1 MTTRDGERMEMLLE
15 VGRLLSSKL
24 ELAELLTT
32 VLELASRVVDAET
45 ASLLLLDEKTKE
57 LYFDVAL
64 GLGPG
69 AAKVRLPLGQGI
81 AGAVAKERKPE
92 IINEV
97 RRDPRWSPKMDESSG
112 FVTRSILAV
121 PILLKGR
128 LIGVV
133 EAINKRGGPFDAGDL
148 SAFEAFASQAGVAI
162 DNARLFSSLRD
173 EKFKLST
180 VFSQMHDGAAL
191 TDAAGNL
198 ILANEAAQ
206 KLLGT
211 GHADLTSAVKGMTVV
226 PPLAELLAADG
237 ASAEF
242 TATRAEPTLLIVSGL
257 VTKAPLAEGEGRLFV
272 FRDETEAR
280 RQEKMKRSFLSLI
293 SHKLKTPLASVI
305 GFSDLLMTDME
316 GKPETPEMT
325 LKAVKT
331 INEQGV
337 KVGDLVDK
345 LVRYTTLESPDA
357 AARLEEVKV
366 DDAVAEALKALRD
379 KIEAKRAKVDYAPS
393 GLVVGADR
401 GMLVE
406 VVKNLVENALKF
418 DAKPSPSV
426 AVRVMADDRSVALS
440 VTDLGPGIPPE
451 AHEAVFSRFHQVEKD
466 FTGQMEG
473 MGLGLPFVKKVAE
486 LHGGRASLRS
496 KLGEGTT
503 VSVTWPRRGAK

>member
-1 MTTRDGERMEMLLE
+1 MPSREAERMELLLE

-24 ELAELLTT
+24 ELSELLTT

-64 GLGPG
+64 GLGPD

-81 AGAVAKERKPE
+81 AGAVAQARKPE

-97 RRDPRWSPKMDESSG
+97 HQDPRWSPKMDEQSG

-133 EAINKRGGPFDAGDL
+133 EAINKRGGPFDAGDQ

-162 DNARLFSSLRD
+162 DNARLFTSLRD
-173 EKFKLST
+173 EKFKLQT
-180 VFSQMHDGAAL
+180 VFAQMHDGAAL
-191 TDAAGNL
+191 TDAAGNV

-206 KLLGT
+206 RLLGT
-211 GHADLTSAVKGMTVV
+211 GHSQLTTAVKGMTVV
-226 PPLAELLAADG
+226 PPLAELLASTEP
-237 ASAEF
+237 SAEF
-242 TATRAEPTLLIVSGL
+242 TVTRLEPTLLVIAGRVI
-257 VTKAPLAEGEGRLFV
+257 KAPLTDGEGRLFV
-272 FRDETEAR
+272 FRDETESR

-305 GFSDLLMTDME
+305 GFSDLLLADLS
-316 GKPETPEMT
+316 GDPAAPPMT

-345 LVRYTTLESPDA
+345 LVRYTTIESPDA
-357 AARLEEVKV
+357 AAKLEDVKV
-366 DDAVAEALKALRD
+366 DEAVAEAIKSLRD
-379 KIEAKRAKVDYAPS
+379 KIEARQAKVDFAPS
-393 GLVVGADR
+393 NLTVPADR
-401 GMLVE
+401 VMLIE

-418 DAKPSPSV
+418 DPQATPAV
-426 AVRVMADDRSVALS
+426 AVRARAEDGWTALS

-451 AHEAVFSRFHQVEKD
+451 AQEAVFSRFHQVEKD

-486 LHGGRASLRS
+486 LHGGKASLRS

-503 VSVTWPRRGAK
+503 VTMTWPRRKAA

>member
-1 MTTRDGERMEMLLE
+1 MSSSEARLEMLLE

-24 ELAELLTT
+24 ELAELLAT

-45 ASLLLLDEKTKE
+45 ASLLLLDAKTNE

-64 GLGPG
+64 GLGPE
-69 AAKVRLPLGQGI
+69 AAKVRLKPGQGI
-81 AGAVAKERKPE
+81 AGSVAQTRKPE
-92 IINEV
+92 IINAV
-97 RRDPRWSPKMDESSG
+97 HQDKRWSPAMDEQSG

-133 EAINKRGGPFDAGDL
+133 EAINKRGGPFDTSDL
-148 SAFEAFASQAGVAI
+148 NAFEAFASQAGVAI
-162 DNARLFSSLRD
+162 DNARLFASLRD
-173 EKFKLST
+173 EKFKLET
-180 VFSQMHDGAAL
+180 VFAQMADGAAL

-206 KLLGT
+206 RLLGT
-211 GHADLTSAVKGMTVV
+211 GHSTLASAVKGMSVS
-226 PPLAELLAADG
+226 PPLAALLAG
-237 ASAEF
+237 TQSPAEF
-242 TATRAEPTLLIVSGL
+242 TATRAEPTLLIVAGR
-257 VTKAPLAEGEGRLFV
+257 VTKAPLADGEGYLFV

-305 GFSDLLMTDME
+305 GFSDILLSDL
-316 GKPETPEMT
+316 KDDPAAPPMT

-357 AARLEEVKV
+357 AASLEDVKV
-366 DDAVAEALKALRD
+366 DEAVADALKSLRD
-379 KIEAKRAKVDYAPS
+379 KIESRKARVDYAAS
-393 GLVVGADR
+393 NLILKADR
-401 GMLVE
+401 TMFVE

-418 DAKPSPSV
+418 DASASPVV
-426 AVRVMADDRSVALS
+426 AVRIRTDDRWAALS

-451 AHEAVFSRFHQVEKD
+451 AQDAVFSRFHQVEKD
-466 FTGQMEG
+466 FTGQREG

-486 LHGGRASLRS
+486 LHGGHASLRS
-496 KLGEGTT
+496 RLGEGTT
-503 VSVTWPRRGAK
+503 VTVTWPRRIAA

>member
-1 MTTRDGERMEMLLE
+1 MSSSEAQRLELLLE

-32 VLELASRVVDAET
+32 VLGLASRVVDAET
-45 ASLLLLDEKTKE
+45 ASLLLLDPKTDE

-64 GLGPG
+64 GLGPD
-69 AAKVRLPLGQGI
+69 AAKVRLKMGQGI
-81 AGAVAKERKPE
+81 AGTVAQTRKPE
-92 IINEV
+92 IINDV
-97 RRDPRWSPKMDESSG
+97 RKDPRWSPAMDEATG

-133 EAINKRGGPFDAGDL
+133 EAINKRGRPFDEGDL

-162 DNARLFSSLRD
+162 DNARLFASLRD
-173 EKFKLST
+173 EKFKLET
-180 VFSQMHDGAAL
+180 VFAEMADGAAL
-191 TDAAGNL
+191 TDSTGKL

-206 KLLGT
+206 RLLGA
-211 GHADLTSAVKGMTVV
+211 GHRDLASAVKGMEMV
-226 PPLAELLAADG
+226 PPLDQLLAG
-237 ASAEF
+237 TESPAEF
-242 TATRAEPTLLIVSGL
+242 TATRQEPTLLIVWGR
-257 VTKAPLAEGEGRLFV
+257 VTKAPLADGNGFLFV

-305 GFSDLLMTDME
+305 GFSDILLSDMIDD
-316 GKPETPEMT
+316 PAAPPMT

-357 AARLEEVKV
+357 AAHLEDVKV
-366 DDAVAEALKALRD
+366 DEAVAEALKALRD
-379 KIEAKRAKVDYAPS
+379 KIDARKAKVDYAPS
-393 GLVVGADR
+393 GLVLSADR
-401 GMLVE
+401 SMFVE

-418 DAKPSPSV
+418 DASPAPVV
-426 AVRVMADDRSVALS
+426 AVRVKSDDDWAAVS

-451 AHEAVFSRFHQVEKD
+451 AHAAVFSRFHQVEKD
-466 FTGQMEG
+466 FTGQMDG
-473 MGLGLPFVKKVAE
+473 MGLGLPFVKKVSE
-486 LHGGRASLRS
+486 LHGGRTTLSSR
-496 KLGEGTT
+496 LGEGTT
-503 VSVTWPRRGAK
+503 VTVTWPRRGRA

>member
-1 MTTRDGERMEMLLE
+1 MPSPEAKRLGLLLE

-24 ELAELLTT
+24 ELAELLAT

-45 ASLLLLDEKTKE
+45 ASLLLLDPKTNE

-64 GLGPG
+64 GLGPD

-81 AGAVAKERKPE
+81 AGAVAQARKPE

-97 RRDPRWSPKMDESSG
+97 HKDPRWSPKMDEQSG
-112 FVTRSILAV
+112 FVTRSIMAA
-121 PILLKGR
+121 PILHKGR

-148 SAFEAFASQAGVAI
+148 DAFEAFASQTGVAI
-162 DNARLFSSLRD
+162 ENARLFTSLRD

-191 TDAAGNL
+191 TDADGRV
-198 ILANEAAQ
+198 ILANAAAQ
-206 KLLGT
+206 RLLGS
-211 GHADLTSAVKGMTVV
+211 GHADLASAVKDMTMA
-226 PPLAELLAADG
+226 PPLAELLAG
-237 ASAEF
+237 EASPAEF
-242 TATRAEPTLLIVSGL
+242 TATRENPTLLIIAGR
-257 VTKAPLAEGEGRLFV
+257 VTKAPLADGEGRLFV

-280 RQEKMKRSFLSLI
+280 RQERMKRSFLSLI

-305 GFSDLLMTDME
+305 GFSDLLLSDIK
-316 GKPETPEMT
+316 GDPNAPAMT
-325 LKAVKT
+325 LKAMKT

-337 KVGDLVDK
+337 KVGELVDK

-357 AARLEEVKV
+357 ATTLTDVKV
-366 DDAVAEALKALRD
+366 DEAVAEALKALRD
-379 KIEAKRAKVDYAPS
+379 KIDAKQAKVDYAAT
-393 GLVVGADR
+393 GLTLSADR
-401 GMLVE
+401 DMFVE

-418 DAKPSPSV
+418 DPKPAPCV
-426 AVRVMADDRSVALS
+426 AIRVRADDGWAAIS

-466 FTGQMEG
+466 FTGQQDG

-486 LHGGRASLRS
+486 LHGGRSSLRS

-503 VSVTWPRRGAK
+503 VTVTWPRRRNP

>member
-1 MTTRDGERMEMLLE
+1 MSSSEARLELLLE

-45 ASLLLLDEKTKE
+45 ASLLLLDPKSNE

-64 GLGPG
+64 GLEPA
-69 AAKVRLPLGQGI
+69 AAKVRLKLGQGI
-81 AGAVAKERKPE
+81 AGAVAQTRKPE
-92 IINEV
+92 IINQV
-97 RRDPRWSPKMDESSG
+97 RSDPRWSPAMDEQSG

-133 EAINKRGGPFDAGDL
+133 EAINKRGGPFDTGDL
-148 SAFEAFASQAGVAI
+148 NAFESFASQAGVAI
-162 DNARLFSSLRD
+162 DNARLFASLRD
-173 EKFKLST
+173 EKFKLET
-180 VFSQMHDGAAL
+180 VFAQMADGAAL
-191 TDAAGNL
+191 TDASGRL

-206 KLLGT
+206 RLLGT
-211 GHADLTSAVKGMTVV
+211 GHSDLASAVKGMTIV
-226 PPLAELLAADG
+226 PPLTELLTG
-237 ASAEF
+237 AESPAEF
-242 TATRAEPTLLIVSGL
+242 TATREEPTLLIIWGR
-257 VTKAPLAEGEGRLFV
+257 VTKAPLADGEGRLFV
-272 FRDETEAR
+272 FRDETESR

-305 GFSDLLMTDME
+305 GFSDLLLSDF
-316 GKPETPEMT
+316 KDDPNAAPMT
-325 LKAVKT
+325 LKAVQT

-357 AARLEEVKV
+357 AASLSDMNV
-366 DDAVAEALKALRD
+366 DEAVAEALKSLRD
-379 KIEAKRAKVDYAPS
+379 KIESRKAKVDYAATHLTLS
-393 GLVVGADR
+393 ADR
-401 GMLVE
+401 TMFVE

-418 DAKPSPSV
+418 DTAPAPVV
-426 AVRVMADDRSVALS
+426 AVRVKSEEGWSALS

-451 AHEAVFSRFHQVEKD
+451 AHGAVFSRFHQVEKD

-486 LHGGRASLRS
+486 LHGGHAILRS
-496 KLGEGTT
+496 RLGEGTT
-503 VSVTWPRRGAK
+503 VTVTWPRRRNP